1 MVQDD
6 KNIFQRAWE
15 STPVQT
21 FFDYPGYIRDEGI
34 QRYMETKEAF
44 NEQGF
49 LGGLGHIGRE
59 ALSDVVGS
67 PINPANLAS
76 SLLTGGRFPN
86 DLAEW
91 IDPSKGTGIG
101 ALVEN
106 EYEKYRQTYGKDPSM
121 AEKYDIMQ
129 NVQNGINPW
138 LAETVPIA
146 GMDVTKRGLIGLPV
160 EGAVLAGEIALTGGM
175 AALAKGLAKKG
186 VREAT
191 EKAPQTLAKQF
202 EEGASNVAREA
213 TRQALLIPKRIDD
226 VVATTLNWT
235 VGKPLRYG
243 FLAGAK
249 GGKYA
254 TDFLFN
260 RAASKASERGLIKEP
275 DTLAKIQQETN
286 DFYGGTYEGNWKN
299 IEDDK
304 EFFEQLGSLG
314 GEPLDPMVGLTAK
327 PVVEQYSIFGNHAPY
342 RESLGKISV
351 WGQAKKALRG
361 EDADELGVDMGK
373 VTKKHATEEED
384 AVLSRSVTIGGLA
397 RAIESA
403 LMNKDFW
410 GGELLKGVKGSD
422 PAYAKLLKE
431 YGEDDVE
438 ALFFSDDVLKKTGIL
453 TSENTFNKYVR
464 IRKPKYA
471 KLLSAGRQ
479 DITRVKDVVDETTG
493 EVKSEYF
500 ALAGELTGEG
510 YALDDAMKFL
520 DDGTLDNVLKSIK
533 GVVDDDLIKE
543 LGAYDQALDK
553 YIVQLTEG
561 GAKFAKG
568 DEISA
573 YDFVRAYTNLAQDL
587 ENEAV
592 RLLYAG
598 AKGETAYRI
607 LDNNNELL
615 VRGQGGASVPRKT
628 STKKGDSGEALN
640 RPRWKT
646 NPIGPQAYESTAEA
660 IDDGY
665 RVSRTS
671 SAMIDRTVDLGTAWR
686 AGGVRDFT
694 KEMSTIYG
702 YRHGTLE
709 ELVGKQIYQDVSKS
723 YAGIKAI
730 LKTVDDPDAKEIIA
744 RINEIEDQQMVSKFS
759 KIKQPRVSE
768 QLNDNIRR
776 KDIKDVSSTGG
787 AIRDEINKLKLLTDD
802 IDKLIRTKLGT
813 MPIRGMDVFAETG
826 TPRVF
831 GLTKYQK
838 NEIAENLSSAR
849 MAIKNIEADT
859 LDGVN
864 ILDGLSKPLGRQVED
879 YYFPDELTE
888 GMSSYINDVYKTDSA
903 MKDNAFQIVNNLG
916 RTFGATGDF
925 SAVAIQGMIP
935 LLNDLKLRATT
946 AGVRDLGVL
955 SQGDS
960 VQAIGEMFKSFAK
973 DGERISGNFFIR
985 ADAHARLN
993 GLGTLDDAI
1002 RSNLAFLGN
1011 APDQFVNA
1019 RQWGVFGRLPGLR
1032 NFDRSFAHF
1041 GNVIRFQVW
1050 DLEMQIRMLEKGMS
1064 AKQLVDSGDAAQIA
1078 AAVNKMTGVG
1088 KRGYGGNVGEFLLF
1102 APRFFKGRLDT
1113 LSNALAGT
1121 AKGEQATL
1129 EQAIARKYMATMIGM
1144 STTLTVGINSA
1155 LGEETDFVPWK
1166 QNQSTGDWYFNP
1178 NFMRTHLGDLDIS
1191 FLGTWDTML
1200 RLASTPAMLVLN
1212 QQNDGKFFDGD
1223 KMLSDVRGIVSG
1235 PLLSKTWDMITG
1247 EDAIGQRTTSV
1258 LKKDEETGAITEENW
1273 FESVDSTAK
1282 TLGNVV
1288 ESLIPFAWDDVA
1300 FSSPGRESAIK
1311 RTVTGAWDGFAGG
1324 GEGRVEGLKD
1334 VASGITQGVSQ
1345 LFGVKSSYETLN
1357 ELMDEAEAGIL
1368 ELGSGDVR
1376 LQEAFGMNE
1385 KELGIYLAQH
1395 GKGVWDDGKLNIG
1408 AGVKG
1413 LLTGERTPDFTD
1425 IAKDYQKNIQRMQ
1438 QEGKFPEFFSPE
1450 QWQEV
1455 EKKYNDKLYNS
1466 RDEYSLYSIKR
1477 DSLMDQEL
1485 MELQKLEDAFK
1496 QGALYENPITG
1507 EKLDTGNMQDL
1518 STYNAM
1524 SRRISSGFSELRR
1537 NLTDPVNGEFK
1548 GLDELFKF
1556 GRETALGKISSAD
1569 ADIYDYGQS
1578 TYGEKIWGPNGA
1590 VMADGDVNWE
1600 KREILIEQWAA
1611 EMKQKFPSLTDS
1623 DVASYLFRIEKKAK
1637 SEAPPIKA
1645 ALLEMTSFIQ
1655 DSGYYDI
1662 ERNIFYNMIDTMRL
1676 EGAEREALISQYARW
1691 KIQNPQDRKSLEES
1705 IPLLKDVSDRASE
1718 QKKVFRSGNARVDAM
1733 LRLVGS
1739 SKSKEALS
1747 NWGVLVDNAMREN
1760 KKKPLSEEKF
1770 LNILY
1775 DLLNEGVEYKQAYRN
1790 FYGIKNELGTL

>member
-6 KNIFQRAWE
+6 KNIFQRAWG
-15 STPVQT
+15 SDPVQG
-21 FFDYPGYIRDEGI
+21 FLKSDEFLAREIR
-34 QRYMETKEAF
+34 QRYYETKEAF

-67 PINPANLAS
+67 PINPANLAA

-86 DLAEW
+86 DLADW
-91 IDPSKGTGIG
+91 IDPSKETGIG

-106 EYEKYRQTYGKDPSM
+106 EYEKYRQTYGKDPSLV
-121 AEKYDIMQ
+121 EKYDLMA
-129 NVQNGINPW
+129 NVQREINPW
-138 LAETVPIA
+138 LTETVPIA
-146 GMDVTKRGLIGLPV
+146 GMDVTKEALVGLPAT
-160 EGAVLAGEIALTGGM
+160 GAVLAAEVALTGGM

-243 FLAGAK
+243 FLAGTK

-260 RAASKASERGLIKEP
+260 RAANRASERGLIKEP

-327 PVVEQYSIFGNHAPY
+327 PVVEQYSIFGKHAPY

-384 AVLSRSVTIGGLA
+384 AVLSRSVVMGGKA

-500 ALAGELTGEG
+500 ALAGELTGKG

-520 DDGTLDNVLKSIK
+520 DDGTLDNVLKSVK
-533 GVVDDDLIKE
+533 GVVDDDMLNP
-543 LGAYDQALDK
+543 LGGLGVYDEVLDK

-561 GAKFAKG
+561 GPKFAKG

-573 YDFVRAYTNLAQDL
+573 YDFVRAYANLWQDL

-607 LDNNNELL
+607 LDNNGLL
-615 VRGQGGASVPRKT
+615 VRGQGGASVGRKT
-628 STKKGDSGEALN
+628 STMKGDNNEALT

-646 NPIGPQAYESTAEA
+646 NPIGAQTYESTAEA

-671 SAMIDRTVDLGTAWR
+671 SAMTDRTVDLGTAWR
-686 AGGVRDFT
+686 AAGVRDFT

-730 LKTVDDPDAKEIIA
+730 LLTVNHPDAKEIIA
-744 RINEIEDQQMVSKFS
+744 RINAIEDQQMVAKFS
-759 KIKQPRVSE
+759 KIKQPQVE
-768 QLNDNIRR
+768 KQLRGDMKQTAIP
-776 KDIKDVSSTGG
+776 KVSSPGG
-787 AIRDEINKLKLLTDD
+787 AIGDEIKKLKFLTDD
-802 IDKLIRTKLGT
+802 IDKLVTNKLKPGIRRESFVVDK
-813 MPIRGMDVFAETG
+813 PFA
-826 TPRVF
+826 
-831 GLTKYQK
+831 GLTKYQRD
-838 NEIAENLSSAR
+838 EIAENLSSAR
-849 MAIKNIEADT
+849 MAIKNIERDT

-864 ILDGLSKPLGRQVED
+864 ILENLSKPLGRQVED
-879 YYFPDELTE
+879 YYFPDELTD
-888 GMSSYINDVYKTDSA
+888 GMSSYIEEVYKTNPA
-903 MKDNAFQIVNNLG
+903 MKDNAFQIINNLG

-973 DGERISGNFFIR
+973 DGERISGNFFLR

-1144 STTLTVGINSA
+1144 ATTLTVGINSA

-1258 LKKDEETGAITEENW
+1258 LKKDEDTGAITEENW

-1282 TLGNVV
+1282 TLSTVV

-1300 FSSPGRESAIK
+1300 F
-1311 RTVTGAWDGFAGG
+1311 
-1324 GEGRVEGLKD
+1324 
-1334 VASGITQGVSQ
+1334 
-1345 LFGVKSSYETLN
+1345 
-1357 ELMDEAEAGIL
+1357 
-1368 ELGSGDVR
+1368 
-1376 LQEAFGMNE
+1376 
-1385 KELGIYLAQH
+1385 
-1395 GKGVWDDGKLNIG
+1395 
-1408 AGVKG
+1408 
-1413 LLTGERTPDFTD
+1413 
-1425 IAKDYQKNIQRMQ
+1425 
-1438 QEGKFPEFFSPE
+1438 
-1450 QWQEV
+1450 
-1455 EKKYNDKLYNS
+1455 
-1466 RDEYSLYSIKR
+1466 
-1477 DSLMDQEL
+1477 
-1485 MELQKLEDAFK
+1485 
-1496 QGALYENPITG
+1496 
-1507 EKLDTGNMQDL
+1507 
-1518 STYNAM
+1518 
-1524 SRRISSGFSELRR
+1524 
-1537 NLTDPVNGEFK
+1537 
-1548 GLDELFKF
+1548 
-1556 GRETALGKISSAD
+1556 
-1569 ADIYDYGQS
+1569 
-1578 TYGEKIWGPNGA
+1578 
-1590 VMADGDVNWE
+1590 
-1600 KREILIEQWAA
+1600 
-1611 EMKQKFPSLTDS
+1611 
-1623 DVASYLFRIEKKAK
+1623 
-1637 SEAPPIKA
+1637 
-1645 ALLEMTSFIQ
+1645 
-1655 DSGYYDI
+1655 
-1662 ERNIFYNMIDTMRL
+1662 
-1676 EGAEREALISQYARW
+1676 
-1691 KIQNPQDRKSLEES
+1691 
-1705 IPLLKDVSDRASE
+1705 
-1718 QKKVFRSGNARVDAM
+1718 
-1733 LRLVGS
+1733 
-1739 SKSKEALS
+1739 
-1747 NWGVLVDNAMREN
+1747 
-1760 KKKPLSEEKF
+1760 
-1770 LNILY
+1770 
-1775 DLLNEGVEYKQAYRN
+1775 
-1790 FYGIKNELGTL
+1790 